1 MHRLWSYD
9 DYVGHLSHS
18 SNLVRNWAYYG
29 IEKQYPRRFCREVS
43 RLIDD
48 PDPHLACRGPQ
59 YLAKH
64 GAVEFAPAILESF
77 LKRDGRVADNCAR
90 ALGKLNYEAGFEIM
104 VDRMKST
111 RDIETLLGVTAYLGS
126 IHTQESHVLLR
137 DSFIELSKTYY
148 AGSGVRSL
156 ISYGDPED
164 VMYVFS
170 VLSIRAEDP
179 YELKSLYGSL
189 MGGIGAGSIYHD
201 LMGMHPEDILS
212 APKDVLEKLLLNNPG
227 LSLSREFQ
235 EEIVKHLENGRY
247 PQLCRLMHASAM
259 EIINERFPYEDKT
272 PEFLEK
278 NYTQNLFSIALLA
291 CLAGVKK
298 EWNRFK
304 KNEDALKASV
314 SAAIVAYL
322 SILERVPYLEA
333 LAPDAPLPV
342 LMDAL
347 KNSGRDFP
355 ETISS
360 RLVSLSPA
368 DALKQALTQDLTEW
382 SDIHIVRIMGQIGTE
397 AFVPDLLRVFRDADP
412 LDFVYEEA
420 FSGLYGIE
428 SSGHQ
433 AIFSAIRNNEIP
445 DASTIIILL
454 EQLPYSESYD
464 IATRIWDD
472 DEGSDFIEFEFYG
485 HCLQGIGDKRGIRE
499 LQALMDDAGSYGI
512 GSSLETLAVLHGVDI
527 PELPMIR
534 EQRKEWEERRREN
547 MGKLDSVAQK
557 GLEKMDALPVQKTF
571 IRSTPKVGR
580 NDPCPCG
587 SGRKYKKCCL
597 NKNQ

>member
-1 MHRLWSYD
+1 
-9 DYVGHLSHS
+9 
-18 SNLVRNWAYYG
+18 
-29 IEKQYPRRFCREVS
+29 
-43 RLIDD
+43 
-48 PDPHLACRGPQ
+48 
-59 YLAKH
+59 
-64 GAVEFAPAILESF
+64 
-77 LKRDGRVADNCAR
+77 
-90 ALGKLNYEAGFEIM
+90 
-104 VDRMKST
+104 
-111 RDIETLLGVTAYLGS
+111 
-126 IHTQESHVLLR
+126 
-137 DSFIELSKTYY
+137 
-148 AGSGVRSL
+148 
-156 ISYGDPED
+156 
-164 VMYVFS
+164 
-170 VLSIRAEDP
+170 
-179 YELKSLYGSL
+179 
-189 MGGIGAGSIYHD
+189 
-201 LMGMHPEDILS
+201 
-212 APKDVLEKLLLNNPG
+212 
-227 LSLSREFQ
+227 
-235 EEIVKHLENGRY
+235 
-247 PQLCRLMHASAM
+247 
-259 EIINERFPYEDKT
+259 
-272 PEFLEK
+272 
-278 NYTQNLFSIALLA
+278 
-291 CLAGVKK
+291 
-298 EWNRFK
+298 
-304 KNEDALKASV
+304 
-314 SAAIVAYL
+314 
-322 SILERVPYLEA
+322 
-333 LAPDAPLPV
+333 
-342 LMDAL
+342 MDAL

-397 AFVPDLLRVFRDADP
+397 AFVPDLLRVFRDSDP

-433 AIFSAIRNNEIP
+433 AIFSAIRNYEIP
-445 DASTIIILL
+445 DASTIITLL